1 MPSEQRPK
9 VPMTAARIRQLID
22 GAEHG
27 TQKREGLE
35 ALLREQLWRR
45 PRGRQWEAA
54 AAAAKD
60 AATETKMTKMTKEA
74 VVTTVATAGQRID
87 CSAGEN
93 VA

>member
-1 MPSEQRPK
+1 MAK
-9 VPMTAARIRQLID
+9 TA
-22 GAEHG
+22 
-27 TQKREGLE
+27 RE
-35 ALLREQLWRR
+35 AI
-45 PRGRQWEAA
+45 WEAA

>member
-35 ALLREQLWRR
+35 ALLREQLAKTAREAI
-45 PRGRQWEAA
+45 WEAA

-74 VVTTVATAGQRID
+74 VV
-87 CSAGEN
+87 S
-93 VA
+93 